1 MLTKEKVLGFALD
14 AGFHK
19 SGITGTDGMEK
30 VVSCG
35 QYHAEGNGSFLIS
48 ALSCYRDE
56 PADLSKQ
63 DNPHGLIAPFARRN
77 YYGEAVG
84 RMKEVFRRIMEKTG
98 LRKRDGRIFC
108 NSRLPEKPLAL
119 LSGLGFYGKNSLIVS
134 PGLGSLFVIA
144 GLYIPVKLEPDLIP
158 PEWKEPGSICGNCTA
173 CMDACPVGAIV
184 RPGILEES
192 KCLQYKASRYMSFSD
207 DEKTA
212 WGSKLY
218 GCQVCQDVC
227 PHNENLKYDTK
238 TSMGDIGPSIS
249 LKKILSINLKEI
261 KKMFKDTQMGLS
273 WVSARAIVRNA
284 VIASGNRKE
293 PAMLPYLGEYTGSD
307 DGVLRE
313 SAKWAMDKIRE

>member
-19 SGITGTDGMEK
+19 SGIAGTDSMEET
-30 VVSCG
+30 VSCG
-35 QYHAEGNGSFLIS
+35 QYHAEGSGSFLIS

-63 DNPHGLIAPFARRN
+63 NNPHGLIAPFARRN

-84 RMKEVFRRIMEKTG
+84 RMKEIFRRIMEKTG

-108 NSRLPEKPLAL
+108 NSRLPEKPLAS
-119 LSGLGFYGKNSLIVS
+119 LSGLGFYGKNSLIIS

-158 PEWKEPGSICGNCTA
+158 SEWEEPGSICGNCTA

-207 DEKTA
+207 DEKRA
-212 WGSKLY
+212 WGYKLY
-218 GCQVCQDVC
+218 GCQICQDVC
-227 PHNENLKYDTK
+227 PYNSKPLFHNEERFFPHTDLLEMTKRDWHEITEDIFQKLFKKSAVKRTKFKGLKRNLDF
-238 TSMGDIGPSIS
+238 
-249 LKKILSINLKEI
+249 I
-261 KKMFKDTQMGLS
+261 KQ
-273 WVSARAIVRNA
+273 
-284 VIASGNRKE
+284 
-293 PAMLPYLGEYTGSD
+293 
-307 DGVLRE
+307 
-313 SAKWAMDKIRE
+313 